1 MAACVEVDDN
11 RLNTEVHQVQQSVLK
26 VDEVEH
32 CDGMDQKLRD
42 FTKEI
47 DIDMERNIS
56 EFESFHETLRKTHD
70 EINNDRMFNQL

>member
-1 MAACVEVDDN
+1 M
-11 RLNTEVHQVQQSVLK
+11 
-26 VDEVEH
+26 DEVEH

-70 EINNDRMFNQL
+70 EINNDRMFN